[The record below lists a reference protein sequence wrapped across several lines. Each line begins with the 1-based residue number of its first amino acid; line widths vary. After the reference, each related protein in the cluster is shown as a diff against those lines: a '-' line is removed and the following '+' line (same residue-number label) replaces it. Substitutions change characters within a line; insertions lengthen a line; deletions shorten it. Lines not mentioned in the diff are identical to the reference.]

1 MSSVSSAAG
10 WSPYSAHTP
19 SSALKVEPEDG
30 RWRTPQPATLSLWQ
44 RLATRAIRGSAWPP
58 SAQAQAQVAAK
69 HVPHGRA
76 SLPATR
82 TTHTHTHRER
92 ERERERERAR
102 ERERKQSLV
111 SRPFGHATVARRASA
126 HHTASSQSITGCP
139 RGERS
144 CSSCCCCSPGCVHLG
159 PHRVQHAE
167 CLLHPALPLPLRR
180 GAAAAPV
187 QRPPAAAAAPAA
199 RAAAQQLRLLP
210 LGGGGAATLS
220 QTNTTRRREAGRM
233 KLVN

>member
-1 MSSVSSAAG
+1 MC
-10 WSPYSAHTP
+10 
-19 SSALKVEPEDG
+19 
-30 RWRTPQPATLSLWQ
+30 RTVGL
-44 RLATRAIRGSAWPP
+44 
-58 SAQAQAQVAAK
+58 
-69 HVPHGRA
+69 H
-76 SLPATR
+76 SLPRAPH
-82 TTHTHTHRER
+82 THTHTHTQREGER
-92 ERERERERAR
+92 EREQAR
-102 ERERKQSLV
+102 ERERKQRLV

-144 CSSCCCCSPGCVHLG
+144 CSSSSCCCCCPGCVHLG

-210 LGGGGAATLS
+210 LGGAGGSHAQPNKHNEAARSGADEIGEL
-220 QTNTTRRREAGRM
+220 RAGRDQSIF
-233 KLVN
+233 L